1 MENPAFIEASLS
13 DVRVIMMCSHGGAV
27 VSVGEG
33 TDSSTRVAIVRSMW
47 SPVVMSH
54 LVWH

>member
-33 TDSSTRVAIVRSMW
+33 TDSSTRVAIARSMW